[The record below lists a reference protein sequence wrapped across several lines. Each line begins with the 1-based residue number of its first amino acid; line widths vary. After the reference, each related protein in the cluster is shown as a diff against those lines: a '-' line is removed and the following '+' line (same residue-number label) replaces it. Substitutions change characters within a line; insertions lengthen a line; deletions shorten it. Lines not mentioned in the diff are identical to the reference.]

1 MVVVNHTLQI
11 LAQSLG
17 WLGAVLYL
25 GAYYFVSTGKLA
37 ADSLRY
43 QLMCIVSGTLTVFLA
58 SATGAWPSVF
68 SNAVFVL
75 IGFYVVMTVKRAYLK
90 QLVYTKARRATQLRG
105 RNNQTKRHLNNES
118 IKSEPPLLRETTPH
132 SDVAVVAQ

>member
-1 MVVVNHTLQI
+1 MVVNHTLQI

-43 QLMCIVSGTLTVFLA
+43 QLMCIVSGSFAAFLA

-105 RNNQTKRHLNNES
+105 RNKQVNHHLNNQSNKPEL
-118 IKSEPPLLRETTPH
+118 PLLHETTSP
-132 SDVAVVAQ
+132 SEGAVVAH

>member
-1 MVVVNHTLQI
+1 MNDMIQT

-25 GAYYFVSTGKLA
+25 GAYYLVSTGKLA

-43 QLMCIVSGTLTVFLA
+43 QLMCIISGLFMVILA
-58 SATGAWPSVF
+58 SATGAWPSLF

-75 IGFYVVMTVKRAYLK
+75 IGFYVVLTVKRAYLK
-90 QLVYTKARRATQLRG
+90 QLVYKKTHRAPRAQDLTSVPVADDVCI
-105 RNNQTKRHLNNES
+105 S
-118 IKSEPPLLRETTPH
+118 ISQV
-132 SDVAVVAQ
+132 DAVVAGRALGA